1 MNLIGK
7 IFSFIVGLAVILGG
21 LACVVWFAGSL
32 LVYCLLDRP
41 IWEVAIL
48 LGVTL
53 FVFIWFCVSIVRR
66 RPSRDSARK
75 LQDDDNWGEDR
86 EELEDYLDEIE
97 EELREAR
104 REGKEKEIK
113 GLEEGRKDILSQ
125 IEGLQLEGTVE
136 KLRRLREEARKAGRE
151 VEAEEHSKRIEKHEA
166 KLKERGD
173 RIEDLPQHLRLFVYF
188 LLGSFA
194 ISLAFCFL
202 MISMLMLAVIWASW
216 ETWAGGSEWMR
227 SPGVMIAVIFSCLA
241 LACVAV
247 WFVSWYFSPD
257 ESETKK
263 KSAGKKRRRT
273 ARSGTKKPTRKA
285 KRLR

>member
-1 MNLIGK
+1 MNLIDK

-21 LACVVWFAGSL
+21 LVCVAWFVGSL

-97 EELREAR
+97 EELSEAR

-136 KLRRLREEARKAGRE
+136 KLRRLRKEARKAGRE
-151 VEAEEHSKRIEKHEA
+151 VEAEEHSKRIEKHDA

-173 RIEDLPQHLRLFVYF
+173 RIEDLPLPIRLFAY
-188 LLGSFA
+188 LMIGSFA
-194 ISLAFCFL
+194 ISLAFLIL
-202 MISMLMLAVIWASW
+202 MIPMLMLAVTWGLW
-216 ETWAGGSEWMR
+216 EEWAGGSKWMR
-227 SPGVMIAVIFSCLA
+227 SPGVMIAVIFSCLI

-247 WFVSWYFSPD
+247 RYVSGYFSPD
-257 ESETKK
+257 KSKTKK
-263 KSAGKKRRRT
+263 KSAKKKRRR
-273 ARSGTKKPTRKA
+273 PD
-285 KRLR
+285 

>member
-1 MNLIGK
+1 MDLIGK
-7 IFSFIVGLAVILGG
+7 IYSFIVGLGVILGG
-21 LACVVWFAGSL
+21 LVCVAWFAGSL

-41 IWEVAIL
+41 MWEVAIL

-53 FVFIWFCVSIVRR
+53 FVFIWFCASIVRR

-86 EELEDYLDEIE
+86 EELEDHLDEIE
-97 EELREAR
+97 EGLTEAR
-104 REGKEKEIK
+104 SKGKEKELK
-113 GLEEGRKDILSQ
+113 ELEEARKDILSQ
-125 IEGLQLEGTVE
+125 IEGRQLEGTVE

-151 VEAEEHSKRIEKHEA
+151 VEAEEYSKRIEKHEA

-173 RIEDLPQHLRLFVYF
+173 RIEDLPLPIRLFAYF
-188 LLGSFA
+188 MIGSFV

-202 MISMLMLAVIWASW
+202 MIPMVMLAVTWGLW
-216 ETWAGGSEWMR
+216 EEWAGVSKWMR

-247 WFVSWYFSPD
+247 RYVSGYFSPD
-257 ESETKK
+257 KSETKK
-263 KSAGKKRRRT
+263 KSAGKKRR
-273 ARSGTKKPTRKA
+273 
-285 KRLR
+285 

>member
-1 MNLIGK
+1 MDLIGK
-7 IFSFIVGLAVILGG
+7 IYSFIVGLAVILGG

-41 IWEVAIL
+41 MWEVAIL

-53 FVFIWFCVSIVRR
+53 FVFIWFCASIVRR

-86 EELEDYLDEIE
+86 EELEDHLDEIE
-97 EELREAR
+97 EGLTEAR
-104 REGKEKEIK
+104 SKGKEKELK
-113 GLEEGRKDILSQ
+113 ELEEARKDILSQ
-125 IEGLQLEGTVE
+125 IEGRQLEGTVE

-173 RIEDLPQHLRLFVYF
+173 RIEDLPLPIRLFAYF
-188 LLGSFA
+188 MIGSFV

-202 MISMLMLAVIWASW
+202 MIPMVMLAVTWGLW
-216 ETWAGGSEWMR
+216 EEWAGGSKWMR
-227 SPGVMIAVIFSCLA
+227 SPGAMIAVIFSCLA

-247 WFVSWYFSPD
+247 WFVSGYFSPD
-257 ESETKK
+257 KSESKK
-263 KSAGKKRRRT
+263 KSTGKKRR
-273 ARSGTKKPTRKA
+273 
-285 KRLR
+285 